1 MMGEKKAFIGKRLKP
16 RVFHILILLIV
27 IFVTAFILF
36 RVNTKKQLL
45 SRIEALRAE
54 GYPVTWK
61 ELDKYYSIPDDAV
74 NAAYLILD
82 AIGYYHEPNDLRRIP
97 AIVKDNIPARGEQ
110 LPDDVLKPISA
121 YISENQ
127 QSLDELH
134 KISFLE
140 HSRYPIDLSLGIN
153 TRLDYFTGVQKSF
166 ILLQCEALYAAENE
180 DPNQALN
187 SIESL
192 FGVAR
197 SFEAEPL
204 YISQTVRLNYESM
217 AVATL
222 EYVLRRINFNDE
234 QLIELGEILT
244 QAEDFS
250 GIKRAFASERCIR
263 LRLCENPSLF
273 PSDIIE
279 GVLPAQPVLEAYKA
293 IGILDRAALVY
304 IRFDKEFTDVFELPL
319 HKQINAFKSIEAE
332 FNKSKL
338 PGFLRLKQSPFSEL
352 VSLNLNTIAELRTA
366 RVALTIQ
373 RYRLQKGKLPESLS
387 NLIPQYLDNIPLD
400 PFNGKALK
408 YNKLDPGFI
417 IYSVGQNLS
426 DDNGK
431 EQPKDGKERDNSMW
445 DITFMLER

>member
-1 MMGEKKAFIGKRLKP
+1 M
-16 RVFHILILLIV
+16 
-27 IFVTAFILF
+27 
-36 RVNTKKQLL
+36 
-45 SRIEALRAE
+45 
-54 GYPVTWK
+54 
-61 ELDKYYSIPDDAV
+61 
-74 NAAYLILD
+74 AA
-82 AIGYYHEPNDLRRIP
+82 
-97 AIVKDNIPARGEQ
+97 
-110 LPDDVLKPISA
+110 
-121 YISENQ
+121 
-127 QSLDELH
+127 
-134 KISFLE
+134 
-140 HSRYPIDLSLGIN
+140 
-153 TRLDYFTGVQKSF
+153 
-166 ILLQCEALYAAENE
+166 
-180 DPNQALN
+180 
-187 SIESL
+187 
-192 FGVAR
+192 
-197 SFEAEPL
+197 
-204 YISQTVRLNYESM
+204 
-217 AVATL
+217 ATL

-426 DDNGK
+426 DDNWK